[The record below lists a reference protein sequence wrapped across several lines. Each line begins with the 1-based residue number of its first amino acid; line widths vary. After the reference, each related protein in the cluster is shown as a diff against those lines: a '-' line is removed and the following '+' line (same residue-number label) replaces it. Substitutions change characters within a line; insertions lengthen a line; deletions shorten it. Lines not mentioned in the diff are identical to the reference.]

1 MNKLLIIK
9 CSDLRKA
16 PNIKS
21 TETLR
26 PLEILYVLHQNLAV
40 LKKKKGLIFDT
51 VSIFLCT
58 GSNILTKQQN
68 QSENAFDNTTICNIY
83 LECKHS
89 RLIQN

>member
-40 LKKKKGLIFDT
+40 LKKKKRPDI
-51 VSIFLCT
+51 
-58 GSNILTKQQN
+58 
-68 QSENAFDNTTICNIY
+68 
-83 LECKHS
+83 
-89 RLIQN
+89 